1 MSERL
6 EYWSGNQAAGEALTA
21 GHIVAMS
28 SGTII
33 HADTPTTLPLGV
45 VLHDCDSG
53 SIPVVV
59 TGGVVNVVIETSNT
73 PSAGELIRIADAPTA
88 AGKGAEATAT
98 ATVLAAENTQYEWI
112 IGTAV
117 QDTADEGA
125 SGDNMCRVRVCQ
137 PFLNIYGV
145 TP

>member
-1 MSERL
+1 MSEQL
-6 EYWSGNQAAGEALTA
+6 QYWGGNQAAGEALTA

-45 VLHDCDSG
+45 VMHDTESG
-53 SIPVVV
+53 DIPAVV

-73 PSAGELIRIADAPTA
+73 PSAGELIRIADATA

-98 ATVLAAENTQYEWI
+98 AATTATGWEWI

-137 PFLNIYGV
+137 PFLNLYGGS
-145 TP
+145 

>member
-45 VLHDCDSG
+45 VLH
-53 SIPVVV
+53 VV

-73 PSAGELIRIADAPTA
+73 PSAGELIRVADAPTA

-98 ATVLAAENTQYEWI
+98 DEVAAAENTKIEWI

>member
-59 TGGVVNVVIETSNT
+59 TGGVVNVVIDTSNT
-73 PSAGELIRIADAPTA
+73 PSAGELIRVADSVA

>member
-53 SIPVVV
+53 
-59 TGGVVNVVIETSNT
+59 VVNVVIETSNT

-98 ATVLAAENTQYEWI
+98 DEVAAAENTKIEWI

>member
-59 TGGVVNVVIETSNT
+59 TSGVVNVVIETSNT
-73 PSAGELIRIADAPTA
+73 PSAGELIRIADSVA

-98 ATVLAAENTQYEWI
+98 DSVLAAENTQYEWI

-125 SGDNMCRVRVCQ
+125 SGNNMCRVRVCQ

>member
-1 MSERL
+1 MSEQL
-6 EYWSGNQAAGEALTA
+6 QYWGGNQAAGEALTA
-21 GHIVAMS
+21 GHIVTMS

-45 VLHDCDSG
+45 VMHDTASG
-53 SIPVVV
+53 DIPVVV

-73 PSAGELIRIADAPTA
+73 PSAGELIRIADATA

-98 ATVLAAENTQYEWI
+98 GVDAAGNTAVEWI

-117 QDTADEGA
+117 QDTADKG
-125 SGDNMCRVRVCQ
+125 STGDNMCRVRVCQ
-137 PFLNIYGV
+137 PFLNTYDNS
-145 TP
+145 